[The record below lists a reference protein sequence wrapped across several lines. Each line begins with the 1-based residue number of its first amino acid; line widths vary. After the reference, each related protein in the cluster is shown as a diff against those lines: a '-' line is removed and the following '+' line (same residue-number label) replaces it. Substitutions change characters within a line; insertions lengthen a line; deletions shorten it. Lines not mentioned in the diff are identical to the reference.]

1 MTDEKILEEIK
12 EYFSLEE
19 FVSKPVFE
27 KYGEKAWQ
35 FLSIRLL
42 HSMLVIRKELDL
54 SITINN
60 WKWGGKFSQRGLRE
74 NTSQMV
80 MSKSRLGKTYL
91 SAHVLGSA
99 VDFDVKGMKAFE
111 VREWLVENADLLPYK
126 IRLENEM
133 SGKQINW
140 VHLDTYSNI
149 NNSKVYLFN
158 V

>member
-1 MTDEKILEEIK
+1 MTDEKLIAEVQK
-12 EYFSLEE
+12 YFCLEE
-19 FVSKPVFE
+19 FVSPTVFK
-27 KYGEKAWQ
+27 KYGSKGWQ
-35 FLSIRLL
+35 FLSIRTL
-42 HSMLVIRKELDL
+42 HTMLIIRKELDL
-54 SITINN
+54 GITINN

-111 VREWLVENADLLPYK
+111 VRKWLVDNADLLPYK

-133 SGKQINW
+133 NGKQINW
-140 VHLDTYSNI
+140 IHLDTYSNI
-149 NNSKVYLFN
+149 NNPKVYLFN
-158 V
+158 L